1 MGDETFVVMMTVLK
15 RAYATRGGGVSESM
29 DRQGC
34 AILALELVH
43 KNLIF
48 A

>member
-1 MGDETFVVMMTVLK
+1 MRFEMFTKHEVEIS
-15 RAYATRGGGVSESM
+15 GGGGEVNELM

-34 AILALELVH
+34 AILALEMVP

-48 A
+48 V